1 MCVCGGVHVCV
12 CGCACVGVCM
22 CVCVCVCACVHVCS
36 CVQSAC
42 VCMCMCV
49 CIKFGLAQETSLPKI
64 FYAVIASYIYHFGVP
79 AEHCSFLYIQPPVGF
94 TYGFY

>member
-1 MCVCGGVHVCV
+1 
-12 CGCACVGVCM
+12 M
-22 CVCVCVCACVHVCS
+22 CVCVCVRVCVCVHVCS

-42 VCMCMCV
+42 VCMC
-49 CIKFGLAQETSLPKI
+49 IKFGLAQAFQKF